1 MGCTYSFKDRLMI
14 EYEYY
19 DWNSLIDEKHRDRMR
34 NDIEMGIRAGK
45 FWHNSPKYQ
54 TNWNVFQDFTD
65 LKMAFIWS
73 AFKYLG
79 KEVQIKNVQ
88 SWAFQTSL
96 KHAEDRDTLWHH
108 HNHNPA
114 TKTVSC
120 VFDLHL
126 PEDVKDLEKAGTELA
141 PNSPEGEGNFFVP
154 WKTGHWMIYPGAVWH
169 RPGVVQSLNDRYIVA
184 ADMEF

>member
-1 MGCTYSFKDRLMI
+1 MI

-79 KEVQIKNVQ
+79 KEVQIKNIQ

-114 TKTVSC
+114 TKTVSG
-120 VFDLHL
+120 VFYLHL

>member
-1 MGCTYSFKDRLMI
+1 MI

-96 KHAEDRDTLWHH
+96 EHAEDRDTLWHH

-114 TKTVSC
+114 TKTVSG
-120 VFDLHL
+120 VFYLHL

>member
-1 MGCTYSFKDRLMI
+1 MI

-19 DWNSLIDEKHRDRMR
+19 DWNSLIDEKHRERMR
-34 NDIEMGIRAGK
+34 NDIEIGIRAGK

-73 AFKYLG
+73 AFRYLG

-114 TKTVSC
+114 TKTVSG
-120 VFDLHL
+120 VFYLHL

-141 PNSPEGEGNFFVP
+141 PDSPEGEGNFFVP

>member
-1 MGCTYSFKDRLMI
+1 MI

-19 DWNSLIDEKHRDRMR
+19 DWNSLIDEKHRERMR
-34 NDIEMGIRAGK
+34 NDIEIGIRAGK

-73 AFKYLG
+73 AFRYLG

-114 TKTVSC
+114 TKTVSG
-120 VFDLHL
+120 VFYLHL

-141 PNSPEGEGNFFVP
+141 PDSPEGEGNFFVP
-154 WKTGHWMIYPGAVWH
+154 WENRTLDDLSWCGMASPRRSTIT
-169 RPGVVQSLNDRYIVA
+169 
-184 ADMEF
+184 

>member
-1 MGCTYSFKDRLMI
+1 MI

-73 AFKYLG
+73 AFRYLG
-79 KEVQIKNVQ
+79 KEVQIKNIQ

-114 TKTVSC
+114 TKTVSG
-120 VFDLHL
+120 VFYLHL

>member
-1 MGCTYSFKDRLMI
+1 MI

-73 AFKYLG
+73 ACKYLG
-79 KEVQIKNVQ
+79 KEVQIKNIQ

-114 TKTVSC
+114 TKTVSG
-120 VFDLHL
+120 VFYLHL

>member
-1 MGCTYSFKDRLMI
+1 MI

-54 TNWNVFQDFTD
+54 TNWNVCQDFTD

-73 AFKYLG
+73 AFRYLG
-79 KEVQIKNVQ
+79 KEVQIKNIQ

-114 TKTVSC
+114 TKTVSG
-120 VFDLHL
+120 VFYLHL

-141 PNSPEGEGNFFVP
+141 PDSPEGKGNFFVP

>member
-1 MGCTYSFKDRLMI
+1 MI

-73 AFKYLG
+73 AFRYLG

-114 TKTVSC
+114 TKTVSG
-120 VFDLHL
+120 VFYLHL